1 MKKFLTLA
9 LIAGIA
15 LVSCSK
21 SDGDTQDGQNDINQL
36 IGEWKLQSET
46 ENGNNLLND
55 CNKQDSYVFKSDKT
69 YTRIHYSVDGTGCK
83 KEEGYGFFSI
93 KGNQLTF
100 INGKTGTEETG
111 NFSVKEN
118 ILTLSN
124 GGYIVVYDK
133 VQNPLIG
140 TWDIQTKTING
151 SIQAL
156 SDCKKKETLV
166 FTEKTINRIESEMQN
181 GVCTSLGDDIATYVI
196 SDNKLIETDEG
207 ESEEFTFYLNH
218 NILTMTLVE
227 QDNNVTITT
236 ITTYQKR

>member
-21 SDGDTQDGQNDINQL
+21 SDDSQDEQNDINQL

-69 YTRIHYSVDGTGCK
+69 YTRTHYSIDGTGCK
-83 KEEGYGFFSI
+83 KEDGYGTFST
-93 KGNQLTF
+93 KGNRLTF

-111 NFSVKEN
+111 NFSIKEN
-118 ILTLSN
+118 ILTLSS
-124 GGYIVVYDK
+124 GGYIAVYEK

-140 TWDIQTKTING
+140 TWNIQTKKVNG
-151 SIQAL
+151 SIQTL
-156 SDCKKKETLV
+156 SDCEKKETLV
-166 FTEKTINRIESEMQN
+166 FTDKTINRIESEMQN
-181 GVCTSLGDDIATYVI
+181 GICTSLGDDIATYVI
-196 SDNKLIETDEG
+196 SGNKLIETNEG
-207 ESEEFTFYLNH
+207 EDEEFTFSVNG

-227 QDNNVTITT
+227 QDNNATITT
-236 ITTYQKR
+236 ITTYQKK